1 MSVLQWIIIILAGIW
16 VVFEGINLVM
26 WISRKIKTRKYIA
39 KQLPGQGSVT
49 DDKGNR

>member
-1 MSVLQWIIIILAGIW
+1 MSVLQWIILILAGIW

-39 KQLPGQGSVT
+39 QSQPEQGSVT
-49 DDKGNR
+49 DEGKR